1 LASYDPSYDDRII
14 QFKTSVGDA
23 SAKIKQI
30 PNLPIVTISENEV
43 AVQVAPKGSPAPQ
56 SKIDLKG
63 DDWTRWN
70 DYGIGLFLQGDLKGA
85 RAAFEKITEIDANNA
100 DGWVNLGRVAVQEG
114 DMERA
119 RIVLEKALTL
129 QPKLARANY
138 FYARVLRNDGNY
150 DEAAKRLRLVL
161 DQYPRDR
168 VVRNELGRTLFLQ
181 HKYADA
187 IKEFQA
193 TLGVDPEDLQAH
205 YNLMLCY
212 QGLGDDANSQLHRT
226 LYMRFK
232 ADEASQAIT
241 GAYRLKHPEDNAERQ
256 TVHEHLS
263 APLGP
268 ERTKPLPTKEQAL
281 RPQEPKS
288 ARAVAGGQ

>member
-1 LASYDPSYDDRII
+1 M
-14 QFKTSVGDA
+14 
-23 SAKIKQI
+23 
-30 PNLPIVTISENEV
+30 
-43 AVQVAPKGSPAPQ
+43 
-56 SKIDLKG
+56 
-63 DDWTRWN
+63 
-70 DYGIGLFLQGDLKGA
+70 KGA
-85 RAAFEKITEIDANNA
+85 RAAFEKITQIDANNV

-119 RIVLEKALTL
+119 RVVLEKALAL

-150 DEAAKRLRLVL
+150 DEAAKRVHIVL

-168 VVRNELGRTLFLQ
+168 VVRNDLGRTLFLQ
-181 HKYADA
+181 HKYEDA
-187 IKEFQA
+187 IKEFDA
-193 TLGVDPEDLQAH
+193 TLGIDPEDLQAH

-212 QGLGDDANSQLHRT
+212 QGLGDEANSQLHRT

-241 GAYRLKHPEDNAERQ
+241 GAYRLKHPADNAERQ
-256 TVHEHLS
+256 AVHEHLS

-268 ERTKPLPTKEQAL
+268 ERTKALPAKRTGFPPAGTEVGECS
-281 RPQEPKS
+281 RR
-288 ARAVAGGQ
+288 RAVAAFLRIRELFQECKKEFPSFLFP

>member
-1 LASYDPSYDDRII
+1 M
-14 QFKTSVGDA
+14 
-23 SAKIKQI
+23 KQI
-30 PNLPIVTISENEV
+30 PNLPIVTMSENEV
-43 AVQVAPKGSPAPQ
+43 TVQVAPKGPGPAA
-56 SKIDLKG
+56 KVDLKRMTG
-63 DDWTRWN
+63 PAGTTMASDC
-70 DYGIGLFLQGDLKGA
+70 FLQGDLKGA
-85 RAAFEKITEIDANNA
+85 RAAFEKITEIDANNL

-119 RIVLEKALTL
+119 RVVLEKALAL
-129 QPKLARANY
+129 HPKLARANY

-150 DEAAKRLRLVL
+150 DEAAKRLQLVL
-161 DQYPRDR
+161 EQYPSDR
-168 VVRNELGRTLFLQ
+168 VVRNDLGRTLFLQ
-181 HKYADA
+181 QKYADA
-187 IKEFQA
+187 INEFET

-212 QGLGDDANSQLHRT
+212 QGLGDEANSQLHRT

-268 ERTKPLPTKEQAL
+268 ERTKSLPAKEQAS
-281 RPQEPKS
+281 RPPEPKS
-288 ARAVAGGQ
+288 ASAARWRAVAVFLRIRELFQECKKEFPSFLFP